1 MGRDISHRYACICHA
16 ESQSRSC
23 PVRASPSYALQ
34 HMHVKWHARRNVH
47 RRRVPLGM
55 SFFLRLFAG
64 RYRNRRSSHHRSGRS
79 RSHPWQHGGW
89 RDMPACGPTAA
100 TSGAALPWET
110 SARLPASSKEAPPC
124 AAASGTSCQDCAGG
138 PGDSLP
144 EQIRSDVA
152 DSHPGYS
159 PILPAEVSR
168 PGHPSLPRRSRK
180 PIWASP
186 RPAGPSAASA
196 TMTDRRPASSSSML
210 TAWHT

>member
-1 MGRDISHRYACICHA
+1 MSCTCLSIIRVAAYAREVACQKKRAQKAGPFGHVFLLEALCWSLS
-16 ESQSRSC
+16 ESSAQSPQIGQVQEPSSAAWGLAWHTSLCPRSSRFGSC
-23 PVRASPSYALQ
+23 PA
-34 HMHVKWHARRNVH
+34 
-47 RRRVPLGM
+47 
-55 SFFLRLFAG
+55 
-64 RYRNRRSSHHRSGRS
+64 
-79 RSHPWQHGGW
+79 
-89 RDMPACGPTAA
+89 
-100 TSGAALPWET
+100 WET
-110 SARLPASSKEAPPC
+110 SSRLPASSKEAPPC
-124 AAASGTSCQDCAGG
+124 AAASGTSCQDCAGE

-210 TAWHT
+210 TVWHT